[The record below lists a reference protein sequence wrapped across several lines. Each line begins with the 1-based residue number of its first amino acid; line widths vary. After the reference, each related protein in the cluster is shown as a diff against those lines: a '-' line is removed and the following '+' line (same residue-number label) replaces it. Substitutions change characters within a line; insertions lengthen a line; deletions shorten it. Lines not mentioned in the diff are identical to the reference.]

1 MKIVYRILWDKLM
14 KCTTLKQRLT
24 KIQSWQ
30 LNFFFK
36 IKKTRNTQDTHIP
49 HMSLLQLWTIAREPY
64 TFMSLLS
71 ALPTTTEYS
80 FRTTQA
86 LKYLLPV
93 GWGDRVWKMGIAVAC
108 CLCAE
113 HSQTCGH
120 CVSMQSREAE
130 EAAGSGREIFVTVI
144 EFGRNLPFEMRFLV
158 DSKTYIYR
166 NTVHSEPCLII
177 DHGSGFW

>member
-130 EAAGSGREIFVTVI
+130 EACW
-144 EFGRNLPFEMRFLV
+144 FGQRNLRY
-158 DSKTYIYR
+158 SYR
-166 NTVHSEPCLII
+166 VWKKFAFWDEIPCW
-177 DHGSGFW
+177 F